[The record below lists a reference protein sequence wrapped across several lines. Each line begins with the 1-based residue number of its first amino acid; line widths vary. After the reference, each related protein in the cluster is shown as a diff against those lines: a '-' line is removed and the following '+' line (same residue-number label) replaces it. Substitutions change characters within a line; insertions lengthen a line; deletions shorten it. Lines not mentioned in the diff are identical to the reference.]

1 MTINRIDLED
11 LLHRLR
17 EVHPDLRPIS
27 AGDVVVAN
35 WVRLKCRY
43 GCKAYGK
50 HLGCPPYSP
59 TPEETRKVLE
69 EYCIGVVA
77 RFEAVPDPAV
87 PPQRLHH
94 HLWGSIKAVH
104 ETIFQL
110 ERSAFLAGYYKAFG
124 FNALPCTFCETCIPE
139 EREGAVDPTEGRDCR
154 HKEKVRPSMEAC
166 GIDVFATLERA
177 GYDLAVLDS
186 YSKGAA
192 LFGLVLLD

>member
-1 MTINRIDLED
+1 MTICRIDLGD
-11 LLHRLR
+11 LLSRLK
-17 EVHPDLRPIS
+17 EVHSDLKVVS
-27 AGDVVVAN
+27 SEDVAVAS

-69 EYCIGVVA
+69 EYRIGVIA
-77 RFEAVPDPAV
+77 RFEANPDREV
-87 PPQRLHH
+87 SPQHLHH
-94 HLWGSIKAVH
+94 HLWDSINTVH

-110 ERSAFLAGYYKAFG
+110 ERCAFLSGYYKAFG
-124 FNALPCTFCETCIPE
+124 FNALPCTFCATCIPE
-139 EREGAVDPTEGRDCR
+139 EKERVDPFDARNCR

-166 GIDVFATLERA
+166 GIDVFGTLERA
-177 GYDLAVLDS
+177 GYDISVLDS
-186 YSKGAA
+186 YSQGVS

>member
-1 MTINRIDLED
+1 MAVKKIGIED
-11 LLHRLR
+11 LFSRLL
-17 EVHPDLRPIS
+17 EVHPDLRMIS
-27 AGDVVVAN
+27 SGNVVVAN

-43 GCKAYGK
+43 GCQAYGK

-69 EYCIGVVA
+69 EYRVGVIA
-77 RFEAVPDPAV
+77 RFEAVADPAF

-94 HLWGSIKAVH
+94 HLWGSINAVH

-110 ERSAFLAGYYKAFG
+110 ERAAFLAGYYKAFG

-139 EREGAVDPTEGRDCR
+139 ERDRAIDPTEVRNCR
-154 HKEKVRPSMEAC
+154 HKKKARPSMEAS

-186 YSKGAA
+186 YSEGVA
-192 LFGLVLLD
+192 LFGLVLLE